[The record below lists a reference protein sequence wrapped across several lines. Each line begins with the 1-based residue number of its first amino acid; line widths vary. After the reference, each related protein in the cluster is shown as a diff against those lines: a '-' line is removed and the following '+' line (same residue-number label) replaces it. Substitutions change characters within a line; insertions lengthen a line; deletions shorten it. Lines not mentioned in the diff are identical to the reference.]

1 MPDNAT
7 KPKAKRTLSPEQIEK
22 MRQGRIRKAK
32 ERKEAKEKLKQQQKE
47 TEEQAKRMVI
57 DQRKVAQDNAKAIL
71 KKKMREE
78 VEKLKSQ
85 VHADPAPEV
94 GVGLAPHGDRV
105 SEPMPVIP
113 TPSQD
118 TAEVR
123 IEIPSEAPTAVS
135 VLEEALEEEEADT
148 PTPSLPRHDA
158 EGDAL
163 KEELK
168 ALRQKLKEQKKH
180 EDYGK
185 YRQICDKIAKGIK
198 GEERTRFYEMTA
210 DYDFSLSPQENAKA
224 IQDRIIA
231 EDNLS
236 RQKLTAQVKKEREQ
250 AQQADAMKA
259 KRAKMRKVF
268 SMY

>member
-32 ERKEAKEKLKQQQKE
+32 ERKEAKEKIKQQQKE
-47 TEEQAKRMVI
+47 TEEQAKRMVS
-57 DQRKVAQDNAKAIL
+57 DQRKVAQDNAKALL

-78 VEKLKSQ
+78 VERLKSQ
-85 VHADPAPEV
+85 VHADPDTPTPTPE
-94 GVGLAPHGDRV
+94 
-105 SEPMPVIP
+105 IP

-123 IEIPSEAPTAVS
+123 IEIPDEAPTAVS
-135 VLEEALEEEEADT
+135 VLEEALEEEEEET
-148 PTPSLPRHDA
+148 PTPSLPRQDA
-158 EGDAL
+158 ESDAL
-163 KEELK
+163 KAELS
-168 ALRQKLKEQKKH
+168 ALREKLKEQKKH

-210 DYDFSLSPQENAKA
+210 DYDFSLSPQENAKL

-231 EDNLS
+231 EENNS
-236 RQKLTAQVKKEREQ
+236 RQKLTAQIKKEREHT
-250 AQQADAMKA
+250 QQVDAMKA

>member
-85 VHADPAPEV
+85 VHADPDTLSPCGASPTPTPE
-94 GVGLAPHGDRV
+94 
-105 SEPMPVIP
+105 IP

-123 IEIPSEAPTAVS
+123 IEIPDEAPTAVS
-135 VLEEALEEEEADT
+135 VLEEALEEEEEET
-148 PTPSLPRHDA
+148 PTPSLPRQDA
-158 EGDAL
+158 ESVAL
-163 KEELK
+163 KAELS
-168 ALRQKLKEQKKH
+168 ALREKLKEQKKH

-231 EDNLS
+231 EDNLT